1 MKKFNFKIK
10 NVKLAF
16 VILIILCLALV
27 FAYYYFVLNDSIYR
41 DNYAN
46 QMIGISDNNENTIFS
61 IQKVVLYSNAN
72 AIDNSKDQSLSDVSI
87 CQYSDLGISI
97 DNSQS
102 SSELTDEN
110 TVKQLYIDN
119 IVMTS
124 KLDKGTKILNYKN
137 PFSFGK
143 YKEIESPINNRIDF
157 KIISTNKENESN
169 NYDEPTFFT
178 DCSNPINLGYLNK
191 DLLTKYSVSNE
202 SSTVSFN
209 GKVLKEA
216 VPDVKIVAVEPKDSQ
231 TLGKGEKGPHKIQGI
246 GAGFVPSIYDASVID
261 EIIPVENEDAGNTL
275 LALAKEEG
283 IFSGISSGAATWA
296 ALDLAKKEEN
306 KGKRIIAIL
315 PDNGERYL
323 SVEWLFD

>member
-97 DNSQS
+97 DNSQT

-110 TVKQLYIDN
+110 TVKELYIDN

-157 KIISTNKENESN
+157 KIVSTNKENESN

-191 DLLTKYSVSNE
+191 DLLTKYSVSN
-202 SSTVSFN
+202 
-209 GKVLKEA
+209 
-216 VPDVKIVAVEPKDSQ
+216 
-231 TLGKGEKGPHKIQGI
+231 
-246 GAGFVPSIYDASVID
+246 
-261 EIIPVENEDAGNTL
+261 
-275 LALAKEEG
+275 
-283 IFSGISSGAATWA
+283 
-296 ALDLAKKEEN
+296 
-306 KGKRIIAIL
+306 
-315 PDNGERYL
+315 
-323 SVEWLFD
+323 